1 MDRRTTLQWMLAAS
15 AALSLDV
22 SAGTTPARRPGAK
35 TGKGGKPVG
44 YGTDPDL
51 TRSYKSGELW
61 PLTFDAAQNRTAQAL
76 CGLIIPADDQSPSAA
91 QLQVHRF
98 IDEWI
103 SAPYPNQAKDKPVI
117 VDGLA
122 WLEAESGRRFN
133 GKRFDQLDVMQQSRI
148 ADDIC
153 WIENAR
159 PEFAAAAR
167 FFKRFRDLTAGG
179 FYTTPAGM
187 KDVGYVGNIPSVT
200 FDGPP
205 PKVLKIVGVT

>member
-1 MDRRTTLQWMLAAS
+1 MDRRTTLQWMLAAA
-15 AALSLDV
+15 AALSVEV
-22 SAGTTPARRPGAK
+22 SAGATPAARKG
-35 TGKGGKPVG
+35 GQGSKGGKPKG
-44 YGTDPDL
+44 YGTDPTL
-51 TRSYKSGELW
+51 TKSYASGELW

-103 SAPYPNQAKDKPVI
+103 SAPYPNQAKDKPVVI
-117 VDGLA
+117 DGLA
-122 WLEAESGRRFN
+122 WLEAESAKRFGGRRF
-133 GKRFDQLDVMQQSRI
+133 DELDIPQQSQI

-153 WIENAR
+153 WTESAR
-159 PEFAAAAR
+159 PEFTAAAR

-187 KDVGYVGNIPSVT
+187 KDVGYVGNVPSVT